1 MLVFFLSPFLCV
13 LLFRCHCTQSLVC
26 SQTHTRTQ
34 LEMNAIHTIL
44 LIHINEKWLIT
55 TRSFDEPFTWSKKR
69 FQCNVYKCKD
79 HTIFYE
85 EMRANSSQNN
95 LNELYRMCQQFV
107 ITADQ
112 CYSVLLS
119 LIGHIARSINVHV
132 GNALTHNSPYL
143 LSKMF
148 IKHMH
153 LMRCKRMYVL
163 PCWPIHRHGYIKIYY
178 LFSIS

>member
-1 MLVFFLSPFLCV
+1 MLYIPFYLYTLMKNGSSLPV
-13 LLFRCHCTQSLVC
+13 PLMNHLL
-26 SQTHTRTQ
+26 
-34 LEMNAIHTIL
+34 EA
-44 LIHINEKWLIT
+44 
-55 TRSFDEPFTWSKKR
+55 KKR

-143 LSKMF
+143 F
-148 IKHMH
+148 IKNVYQTHAFNEMQTNVCPSMLTH
-153 LMRCKRMYVL
+153 SPVRLHKNL
-163 PCWPIHRHGYIKIYY
+163 
-178 LFSIS
+178 